1 MRNCYERMIGW
12 SKADYKNNSCKPG
25 MAYNSF
31 CKCVL
36 HFQIVKDKQG
46 EKIFHYKKADALG
59 KFKEG

>member
-1 MRNCYERMIGW
+1 MIGW

-25 MAYNSF
+25 MAYDSF